1 MPGELV
7 TTKVPLALGWQHRWP
22 SILRGW
28 RLPLAVGLLAIAAG
42 LALQWSWLVAIGVAP
57 VLLSVGPCVAMCGL
71 GLCMAGMGGRACQT
85 KPVGDGSSTVVT
97 LAVASQPE
105 QPAGLKNN

>member
-1 MPGELV
+1 MSGELV

-42 LALQWSWLVAIGVAP
+42 LAWQWSWLVAIGVAP

-85 KPVGDGSSTVVT
+85 KSIGGGSSNIVTQAVV
-97 LAVASQPE
+97 APPE
-105 QPAGLKNN
+105 QSADKVNN